1 MIISSHKITI
11 VPGRATI
18 EMIKALSFYQG
29 KDIADIT
36 LQLVEEAIQTR
47 SDLENIPD
55 AVNEYVVG
63 VLEQEFETAI
73 ENQEEEE

>member
-1 MIISSHKITI
+1 MTTSSNKITI
-11 VPGRATI
+11 VPGRAAI

-73 ENQEEEE
+73 ENEEEEE

>member
-1 MIISSHKITI
+1 MTTSSNKITI

-18 EMIKALSFYQG
+18 EMITALSFYHG

-55 AVNEYVVG
+55 AVDEYVTG